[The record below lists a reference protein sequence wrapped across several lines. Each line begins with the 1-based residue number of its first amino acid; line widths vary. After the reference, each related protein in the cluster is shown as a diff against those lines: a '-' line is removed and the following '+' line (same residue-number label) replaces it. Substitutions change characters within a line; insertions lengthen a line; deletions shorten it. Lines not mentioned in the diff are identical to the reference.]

1 MPAKGGLV
9 GNLKECKMQRV
20 FEEPNVQAMK
30 ERAGRLVERDQ
41 ATAKTVADLIRKA
54 QAPNPENWPFKHHVS
69 GLRVSWPTATPEWVP
84 SGWSDGDNLRLAH

>member
-69 GLRVSWPTATPEWVP
+69 GLRGLLAYGNSRVGAD
-84 SGWSDGDNLRLAH
+84 GWSDG